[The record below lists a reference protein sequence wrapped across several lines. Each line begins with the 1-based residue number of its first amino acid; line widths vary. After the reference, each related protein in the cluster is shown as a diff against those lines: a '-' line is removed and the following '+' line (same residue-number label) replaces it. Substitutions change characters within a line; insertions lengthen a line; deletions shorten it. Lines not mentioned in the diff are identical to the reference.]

1 MLAKHWLIGFAMCLA
16 GVGSASASS
25 RNTQDLDNTT
35 HVTADSNSAHDD
47 GGAIGDVVTSFARGT
62 PPRVISH
69 DSHGS
74 VPASSD
80 RSGGG
85 DPTPAPARQPR
96 LGWQSLLPG
105 SIQ

>member
-16 GVGSASASS
+16 GMGSASASS
-25 RNTQDLDNTT
+25 RSTQDLDNAT
-35 HVTADSNSAHDD
+35 HVATDSTSAHDD
-47 GGAIGDVVTSFARGT
+47 GGAIGDVVTSSARAI

-80 RSGGG
+80 HSGGG
-85 DPTPAPARQPR
+85 DSTPAPARQR